1 MTKFWTVL
9 AASAA
14 LVSVPAFAQPSDAQ
28 GKIQIKLLGTAV
40 LPHGKI
46 TDVRTDLLGLPPT
59 AQTKASDS
67 FVPTIA
73 AEYFLTPQFS
83 IETICCVTPHEVQ
96 GAGPIAGTKLVKNAV
111 ILPATV
117 TLKYHLETGAGFKPY
132 IGAGPSYFFIFGEDV
147 DAGAAGLGLTNVNLS
162 DDFGF
167 ALQAG
172 TDIKINDKGLGL
184 TLDAK
189 RYFIDTTARFRAGD
203 VTRLETRHK
212 LDPWVLSAGLAYRF

>member
-40 LPHGKI
+40 LPDGKI

-132 IGAGPSYFFIFGEDV
+132 IGAGPS
-147 DAGAAGLGLTNVNLS
+147 
-162 DDFGF
+162 
-167 ALQAG
+167 
-172 TDIKINDKGLGL
+172 
-184 TLDAK
+184 
-189 RYFIDTTARFRAGD
+189 
-203 VTRLETRHK
+203 
-212 LDPWVLSAGLAYRF
+212 